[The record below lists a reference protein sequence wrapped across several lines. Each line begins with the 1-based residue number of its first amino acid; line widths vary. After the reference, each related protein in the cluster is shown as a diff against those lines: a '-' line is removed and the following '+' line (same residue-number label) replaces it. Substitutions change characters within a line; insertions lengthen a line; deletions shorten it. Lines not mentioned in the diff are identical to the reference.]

1 MKLRVRHKILKDQYQ
16 MLQRKVACLQR
27 IIDKDP
33 ELKRIAERVNQPVE
47 MTTTHMNFKRLST
60 NYHLDRT
67 MIEVYGVDSDVLK
80 ELAKRVIEDELGGMV
95 GEFIKYKDV
104 EIIGDK
110 YVYGSLYV
118 GVDDNA

>member
-1 MKLRVRHKILKDQYQ
+1 MKLRTRHKILKDQYQ
-16 MLQRKVACLQR
+16 VLQRKVAHMQR
-27 IIDKDP
+27 IIDKDS
-33 ELKRIAERVNQPVE
+33 ELKWIAERVNQPVE
-47 MTTTHMNFKRLST
+47 MITTHMAFRKLST

-80 ELAKRVIEDELGGMV
+80 ELAKRAIEDELGGMV
-95 GEFIKYKDV
+95 GEFIEYKDV

-118 GVDDNA
+118 GVNDNA